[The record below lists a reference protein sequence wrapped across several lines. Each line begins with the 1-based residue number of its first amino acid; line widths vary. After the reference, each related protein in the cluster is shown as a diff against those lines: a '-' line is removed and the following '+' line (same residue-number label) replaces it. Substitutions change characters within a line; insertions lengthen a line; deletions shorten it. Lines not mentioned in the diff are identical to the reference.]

1 MRCTRRCRGRR
12 CSPEAVE
19 RSMWYK
25 VGCTAGDNV
34 LGEHTRGNTWSI
46 AYILSPTL
54 LTVRTQSRFRTYC
67 NLYRLTAFPARQGK
81 ARPISVKPQA
91 HTHTVQAASYAL
103 KDSLEERVGRDDDTP
118 ASGKVAFQIFQT
130 NRKHH
135 RPNRTGRGGASR
147 AEAEARHSL
156 SLSLSYHS
164 CNPCSRAHAAPRPKK
179 TEHRHVEKR
188 ENPAPGKPAMCL
200 ANLAA
205 RERMCQGQKGSR

>member
-34 LGEHTRGNTWSI
+34 LDEHTRGSTWSI

-81 ARPISVKPQA
+81 ARPISQA

-103 KDSLEERVGRDDDTP
+103 KDSLEERVGRDDDTTTWSAKHTDFNTSVAP
-118 ASGKVAFQIFQT
+118 AS
-130 NRKHH
+130 
-135 RPNRTGRGGASR
+135 ASVR
-147 AEAEARHSL
+147 RLTRHPLQSHA
-156 SLSLSYHS
+156 SAD
-164 CNPCSRAHAAPRPKK
+164 PCAS
-179 TEHRHVEKR
+179 V
-188 ENPAPGKPAMCL
+188 
-200 ANLAA
+200 
-205 RERMCQGQKGSR
+205 Q

>member
-54 LTVRTQSRFRTYC
+54 LTVRTLYTQSRFRTYC

-103 KDSLEERVGRDDDTP
+103 KDRLEERVALP
-118 ASGKVAFQIFQT
+118 
-130 NRKHH
+130 
-135 RPNRTGRGGASR
+135 
-147 AEAEARHSL
+147 
-156 SLSLSYHS
+156 
-164 CNPCSRAHAAPRPKK
+164 
-179 TEHRHVEKR
+179 
-188 ENPAPGKPAMCL
+188 CL
-200 ANLAA
+200 ALPCLALPQVITNLSST
-205 RERMCQGQKGSR
+205 REKVLGDRT